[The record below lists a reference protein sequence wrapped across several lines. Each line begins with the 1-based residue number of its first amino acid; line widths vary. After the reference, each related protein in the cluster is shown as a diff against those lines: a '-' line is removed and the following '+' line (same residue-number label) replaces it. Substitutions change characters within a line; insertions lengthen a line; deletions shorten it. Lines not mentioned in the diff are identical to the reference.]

1 MSALRL
7 RTTSSDKL
15 QFSEAAW
22 GSGQKMKVRFTND
35 LPSSKNDFLKKK
47 SPFAVHNGLGGGVM
61 SGKLDLQKLNFHDHG
76 HQYGS

>member
-15 QFSEAAW
+15 QFSETAC

-47 SPFAVHNGLGGGVM
+47 SPFAAYNGLGVGAM
-61 SGKLDLQKLNFHDHG
+61 SGRLDL
-76 HQYGS
+76 